1 MIRFEDLLR
10 PTPAGLYCPPGDF
23 YVDPVRPVDRAV
35 ITHGHSDHARSG
47 HGAVLATP
55 QTLAIMAERY
65 GEDFTARRQAAAY
78 GEATAIGEVGV
89 RLVPAGHVLGSA
101 QAVIDWRGV
110 RMVVSGDYKRRRD
123 PTCAAFEPTPCHVF
137 ISEATFGLPVFTH
150 PPDDEEIGRLVQSL
164 GQFPERAHLVG
175 AYALGKAQRV
185 IRLLREAGWERPI
198 FVHGALERLN
208 RLYEREGVDLGPV
221 LPATGLKKDAPSSKG
236 LGGEVVIAPPSAIQD
251 RWARRFAD
259 PVTAFASGWMGVKAR
274 ARQRGVELPLVIS
287 DHADWGELID
297 TFTELKPEEVWI
309 THGREE
315 GLLRWCEINGQS
327 ARALRLVGYDED
339 DEEIDRAHPGEC
351 RDPVLS

>member
-23 YVDPVRPVDRAV
+23 YIDPVRLVGRAV
-35 ITHGHSDHARSG
+35 ITHGHADHARAG

-65 GEDFTARRQAAAY
+65 GEAFAEARQAVGY
-78 GEATAIGEVGV
+78 GETVSHNGVEVSMA
-89 RLVPAGHVLGSA
+89 PAGHVLGSA
-101 QAVIDWRGV
+101 QAVV
-110 RMVVSGDYKRRRD
+110 RWQGITMVVSGDYKRRPD
-123 PTCAAFEPTPCHVF
+123 PTCAAFEPVPCNVF

-150 PPDDEEIGRLVQSL
+150 PPDVEEIGRLVQSL

-185 IRLLREAGWERPI
+185 IRLLREAGWHRPI
-198 FVHGALERLN
+198 YVHGALERLN
-208 RLYEREGVDLGPV
+208 GLYEREGVDLGPI
-221 LPATGLKKDAPSSKG
+221 LPATGLKANA
-236 LGGEVVIAPPSAIQD
+236 LGGEVVIAPPSATQD

-259 PVTAFASGWMGVKAR
+259 PVLAFASGWMGVRAR
-274 ARQRGVELPLVIS
+274 ARQRGVELPLVLS
-287 DHADWGELID
+287 DHADWNELVA

-315 GLLRWCEINGQS
+315 GLLRWCELNGQQ
-327 ARALRLVGYDED
+327 ARALRLVGYEEE
-339 DEEIDRAHPGEC
+339 DEEDAAASAEG
-351 RDPVLS
+351 V